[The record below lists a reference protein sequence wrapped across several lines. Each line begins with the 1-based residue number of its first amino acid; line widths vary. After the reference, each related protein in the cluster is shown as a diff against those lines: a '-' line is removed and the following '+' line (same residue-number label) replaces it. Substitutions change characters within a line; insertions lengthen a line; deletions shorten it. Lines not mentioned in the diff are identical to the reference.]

1 MTLDSDDQ
9 SRLPL
14 RILINSLACS
24 ASTSLLVQPALAFD
38 YKRDI
43 MPIFEEKCFS
53 CHSEAEKVKGG
64 LRLDDPKHLHSRF
77 SKNDLVI
84 PGDWDA
90 SYLFVAVSRPP
101 GAKDAM
107 PPKTKPGDGK
117 SLSPEEV
124 MKVARWIYEGARI
137 EGERGERGS
146 QDDKP
151 EDFLKFRDGVLV
163 KDIFDEVPPEGV
175 EGSGVSEISK
185 ASRPQAWI
193 NVEGKKIT
201 ATYCG
206 IDCDQVALLLENG
219 KTVKYPIR
227 KLSEKSRAVLKE
239 LAAAGEEGD

>member
-1 MTLDSDDQ
+1 M
-9 SRLPL
+9 
-14 RILINSLACS
+14 RILINSLASS
-24 ASTSLLVQPALAFD
+24 AITSLLVQPALALD

-77 SKNDLVI
+77 SKNELVI
-84 PGDWDA
+84 PGDWDG

-107 PPKTKPGDGK
+107 PPKAKRGDGK

-124 MKVARWIYEGARI
+124 MKVAKWIYEGARI
-137 EGERGERGS
+137 EGERGEKGS
-146 QDDKP
+146 KDDKP

-163 KDIFDEVPPEGV
+163 TDSFDEAHPEGV
-175 EGSGVSEISK
+175 EGSGVPEKSK
-185 ASRPQAWI
+185 APRPQEWI

-201 ATYCG
+201 ATYRG
-206 IDCDQVALLLENG
+206 IDGDQVALLLENG
-219 KTVKYPIR
+219 KTVKYPIK
-227 KLSEKSRAVLKE
+227 KLSEKSRAVLKA
-239 LAAAGEEGD
+239 LAAAGEDGG